1 MSETSASRP
10 DRLVVVAL
18 VVAVGALAVAIWAL
32 LSAPSA
38 GEATSADEAS
48 SADETSS
55 GGEDSPEEA
64 GARICGAFDTVR
76 NAVSLQTNADLGA
89 DPVAVQAVAANARL
103 ATLGGGQY
111 LLTQLSDATPSDL
124 SESVRSFA
132 NTLQNIGIGQLAG
145 SPANDPAQ
153 VQRLDAAQ
161 DDAARITELCQQ

>member
-1 MSETSASRP
+1 MSETSALRP
-10 DRLVVVAL
+10 DRLVVVVL

-32 LSAPSA
+32 LSTPPA
-38 GEATSADEAS
+38 GEATSASGDEA
-48 SADETSS
+48 SS
-55 GGEDSPEEA
+55 GGEDSSEEA
-64 GARICGAFDTVR
+64 GARVCGAFDTVR

-153 VQRLDAAQ
+153 VERLNAAQ
-161 DDAARITELCQQ
+161 DDAARISELCQQ

>member
-1 MSETSASRP
+1 MSETSALRP

-32 LSAPSA
+32 LSTPPA
-38 GEATSADEAS
+38 GEATSASGDEA
-48 SADETSS
+48 SS

-161 DDAARITELCQQ
+161 DDAARISELCQQ

>member
-1 MSETSASRP
+1 MSETSALRP

-32 LSAPSA
+32 LSTPPA
-38 GEATSADEAS
+38 GEATSASGDEA
-48 SADETSS
+48 SS
-55 GGEDSPEEA
+55 GGEDSSEEA
-64 GARICGAFDTVR
+64 GARVCGAFDTVR

-161 DDAARITELCQQ
+161 DDAARISELCQQ

>member
-1 MSETSASRP
+1 MSETSALRP

-32 LSAPSA
+32 LSTPPA
-38 GEATSADEAS
+38 GEATSASGDEA
-48 SADETSS
+48 SS
-55 GGEDSPEEA
+55 GGEDSSEEA
-64 GARICGAFDTVR
+64 GARVCGAFDTVR

-153 VQRLDAAQ
+153 VERLNAAQ
-161 DDAARITELCQQ
+161 DDAARISELCQQ

>member
-1 MSETSASRP
+1 MSETSALRP

-32 LSAPSA
+32 LSTPPA
-38 GEATSADEAS
+38 GEATSASGDEA
-48 SADETSS
+48 SS
-55 GGEDSPEEA
+55 GGEDSSEEA
-64 GARICGAFDTVR
+64 GARVCGAFDTVR
-76 NAVSLQTNADLGA
+76 NAVSVQTNADLGA

-153 VQRLDAAQ
+153 VERLNAAQ
-161 DDAARITELCQQ
+161 DDAARISELCQQ

>member
-1 MSETSASRP
+1 MSETSALRP

-32 LSAPSA
+32 LSTPPA
-38 GEATSADEAS
+38 GEATSASGDEA
-48 SADETSS
+48 SS
-55 GGEDSPEEA
+55 GGEDSSEEA
-64 GARICGAFDTVR
+64 GARVCGAFDTVR

-111 LLTQLSDATPSDL
+111 LLTQLSDATPSEL

-161 DDAARITELCQQ
+161 DDAARISELCQQ

>member
-1 MSETSASRP
+1 MSETSALRP

-32 LSAPSA
+32 LSTPPA
-38 GEATSADEAS
+38 GEATSASGDEAS
-48 SADETSS
+48 SS
-55 GGEDSPEEA
+55 GEDSSEEA
-64 GARICGAFDTVR
+64 GARVCGAFDTVR

-153 VQRLDAAQ
+153 VERLNAAQ
-161 DDAARITELCQQ
+161 DDAARISELCQQ

>member
-32 LSAPSA
+32 LSTPPA
-38 GEATSADEAS
+38 GEATSASGDEA
-48 SADETSS
+48 SS
-55 GGEDSPEEA
+55 GGEDSSEEA
-64 GARICGAFDTVR
+64 GARVCGAFDTVR

-153 VQRLDAAQ
+153 VERLNAAQ
-161 DDAARITELCQQ
+161 DDAARISELCQQ

>member
-1 MSETSASRP
+1 MSETSALRP

-32 LSAPSA
+32 LSTPSA
-38 GEATSADEAS
+38 GEATSAGDEA
-48 SADETSS
+48 SS
-55 GGEDSPEEA
+55 GGEDSSEEA
-64 GARICGAFDTVR
+64 GARVCGAFDTVR

-124 SESVRSFA
+124 AESVRSFA
-132 NTLQNIGIGQLAG
+132 TTLQDIGIGQLAG

-153 VQRLDAAQ
+153 VQRLYAAQ
-161 DDAARITELCQQ
+161 DDAARISELCQQ

>member
-1 MSETSASRP
+1 MSETSALRP

-32 LSAPSA
+32 LSTPPA
-38 GEATSADEAS
+38 GEATSASGDEA
-48 SADETSS
+48 SS
-55 GGEDSPEEA
+55 GGEDSSEEA
-64 GARICGAFDTVR
+64 GARVCGAFDTVR

-153 VQRLDAAQ
+153 VERLNAAQ
-161 DDAARITELCQQ
+161 DDAARISELCQR

>member
-1 MSETSASRP
+1 MSETSALRP
-10 DRLVVVAL
+10 DRLVVGAL

-32 LSAPSA
+32 LSTPPA
-38 GEATSADEAS
+38 GEATSASGDEA
-48 SADETSS
+48 SS
-55 GGEDSPEEA
+55 GGEDSSEEA
-64 GARICGAFDTVR
+64 GARVCGAFDTVR

-111 LLTQLSDATPSDL
+111 LLTQLSDATPSEL

-153 VQRLDAAQ
+153 VERLNAAQ
-161 DDAARITELCQQ
+161 DDAARISELCQQ

>member
-1 MSETSASRP
+1 MSETSALRP

-32 LSAPSA
+32 LSTPSA
-38 GEATSADEAS
+38 GEAISAGDEA
-48 SADETSS
+48 SS
-55 GGEDSPEEA
+55 GGEDSSEEA
-64 GARICGAFDTVR
+64 GARVCGAFDTVR
-76 NAVSLQTNADLGA
+76 TAVSLQTNADLGA

-124 SESVRSFA
+124 AESVRSFA
-132 NTLQNIGIGQLAG
+132 TTLQDIGIGQLAG

-153 VQRLDAAQ
+153 VQRLNAAQ
-161 DDAARITELCQQ
+161 DDAARISELCQQ

>member
-10 DRLVVVAL
+10 DRLVAVAL

-32 LSAPSA
+32 LSTPPA
-38 GEATSADEAS
+38 GEATSASGDEA
-48 SADETSS
+48 SS
-55 GGEDSPEEA
+55 GGEDSSEEA
-64 GARICGAFDTVR
+64 GARVCGAFDTVR

-153 VQRLDAAQ
+153 VERLNAAQ
-161 DDAARITELCQQ
+161 DDAARISELCQQ

>member
-1 MSETSASRP
+1 MAKKEILCAFGV
-10 DRLVVVAL
+10 DVD
-18 VVAVGALAVAIWAL
+18 AVAGWL
-32 LSAPSA
+32 GSY
-38 GEATSADEAS
+38 
-48 SADETSS
+48 

-111 LLTQLSDATPSDL
+111 LLTQLSDATPSEL

-145 SPANDPAQ
+145 SPGCPRTGQN
-153 VQRLDAAQ
+153 RLRTGQGQSGEIGQLA
-161 DDAARITELCQQ
+161 EMS

>member
-1 MSETSASRP
+1 MSETSALRP

-32 LSAPSA
+32 LSTPPA
-38 GEATSADEAS
+38 GEATSASGDEA
-48 SADETSS
+48 SS
-55 GGEDSPEEA
+55 GGEDSSEEA
-64 GARICGAFDTVR
+64 GARVCGAFDTVR

-153 VQRLDAAQ
+153 VERLKAAQ
-161 DDAARITELCQQ
+161 DDAARISELCQQ

>member
-1 MSETSASRP
+1 MARQSAT
-10 DRLVVVAL
+10 DD
-18 VVAVGALAVAIWAL
+18 AV
-32 LSAPSA
+32 
-38 GEATSADEAS
+38 
-48 SADETSS
+48 S
-55 GGEDSPEEA
+55 GS
-64 GARICGAFDTVR
+64 GARVCGAFDTVR

-153 VQRLDAAQ
+153 VERLNAAQ
-161 DDAARITELCQQ
+161 DDAARISELCQQ